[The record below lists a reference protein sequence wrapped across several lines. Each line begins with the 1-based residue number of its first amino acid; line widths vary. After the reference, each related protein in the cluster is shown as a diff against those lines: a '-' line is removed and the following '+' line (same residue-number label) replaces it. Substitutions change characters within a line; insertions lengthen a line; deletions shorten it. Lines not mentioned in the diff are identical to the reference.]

1 MREFDD
7 FFKGLNLEKEKYES
21 KYTKTSNEEK
31 TNDEDNFIIEI
42 DWKEVD
48 KLYESG
54 LAKINLIE
62 EELNDFF
69 VEREE
74 IIKDALRA
82 LVIGQHMF
90 LYGPPGTGKSLL
102 VYNICKRI
110 DGARY
115 FQWLLNKTSDPA
127 EILGPYSIK
136 AMEQDKFLRKTNGKL
151 PEAHIAFIDE
161 IWKSNELL

>member
-1 MREFDD
+1 
-7 FFKGLNLEKEKYES
+7 
-21 KYTKTSNEEK
+21 
-31 TNDEDNFIIEI
+31 
-42 DWKEVD
+42 
-48 KLYESG
+48 
-54 LAKINLIE
+54 
-62 EELNDFF
+62 
-69 VEREE
+69 
-74 IIKDALRA
+74 
-82 LVIGQHMF
+82 MF

-161 IWKSNELL
+161 IWKVMSYFKYIITTS

>member
-1 MREFDD
+1 MD
-7 FFKGLNLEKEKYES
+7 S
-21 KYTKTSNEEK
+21 
-31 TNDEDNFIIEI
+31 
-42 DWKEVD
+42 KEVD

-54 LAKINLIE
+54 LEKINRIE

-110 DGARY
+110 DGSRY

-161 IWKSNELL
+161 IWKSNEPTLNILLPLLNEKYFIMMGKL